1 MIRTSYHVAILGIF
15 AIMMVSSASMANAEL
30 SYEKQVKFVTA
41 IEEVSGHIS
50 AARENILLGN
60 HELAS
65 LHFTH
70 PILELYGDL
79 HTALKTESHIDDK
92 VEFSLSIL
100 QNTNSNVD
108 LDFFDMQ
115 TDEITH
121 VLDEAKLSLI
131 SEDTLNDPGFKLDVI
146 IDLLDMSKMEYQMAV
161 ASNDE
166 LLKIIEYQDS
176 QAFLMNA
183 ENMLYTING
192 VDQDKKS
199 EIIVKLQLAQLSIL
213 DHQSLNDIETQF
225 DYIIDEIGMID
236 RSGLVFQEITTHE
249 ESGLLEKQN
258 NSHDFVILEQSSVPS
273 WIKMNAAWWSDGII
287 SDIEFLSGIEY
298 LLDENIID
306 VPIISTSYESDN
318 SNNIP
323 SWIKN
328 NASWWSDGIVSDV
341 EFLSSIEYM
350 LEHGI
355 LTI

>member
-1 MIRTSYHVAILGIF
+1 MRYSYLSVIAIF
-15 AIMMVSSASMANAEL
+15 AIMVISSTGIANAEL

-41 IEEVSGHIS
+41 IEEVNGHIL
-50 AARENILLGN
+50 AARENIKLGN
-60 HELAS
+60 HEFAS

-70 PILELYGDL
+70 PILELYDDL
-79 HTALKTESHIDDK
+79 YTELINNSQIDDK
-92 VEFSLSIL
+92 VEFSLYVL
-100 QNTNSNVD
+100 KNTNPNVG

-115 TDEITH
+115 TDKIIK
-121 VLDEAKLSLI
+121 VLDEAKLALI

-161 ASNDE
+161 ESNNE
-166 LLKIIEYQDS
+166 ALKIIEYQDS
-176 QAFLMNA
+176 QSFLLNA

-192 VDQDKKS
+192 MDQDKKN

-213 DHQSLNDIETQF
+213 DHQPLNDIETQF

-236 RSGLVFQEITTHE
+236 RSELVFQEIIINK

-258 NSHDFVILEQSSVPS
+258 NSHDFIILEQSVVPS
-273 WIKMNAAWWSDGII
+273 WIKMNASWWSDGII

-298 LLDENIID
+298 LLDENIIE
-306 VPIISTSYESDN
+306 VPIISVSYESENND
-318 SNNIP
+318 NIP

-350 LEHGI
+350 IEHGI
-355 LTI
+355 LTV